1 MAYASKPQSVRQ
13 HIAALLLSNR
23 RHRLLLGIF
32 TIIALLTSLIVANAL
47 SQNGIAMTHE
57 ETVLDCPVPGG
68 EHTHTSDCYDEEDNL
83 TCGREEH
90 VHGPGCYTTIT
101 VEDEEPEAEVV
112 ETVSEPEP
120 TPEPEA
126 AAPAESQSVELEPQA
141 TEDLRPAQTL
151 TDELLYED
159 DTLFMR
165 VQVEAPQG
173 ALPAG
178 TTLRID
184 YVDPASVQDKV
195 TAELAHKTDEE
206 LAELQCVQL
215 TFLDPNGAE
224 VTATQQLTLRVIS
237 ELARDHG
244 TPHMLL
250 INKDDNAKPIDI
262 LDKPALEARNLTPAD
277 DELIAD
283 ADPQDLTLL
292 ALATTTPAQT
302 PATTPEEP
310 AAEPEAAPDPQ
321 TTPKP
326 ESTAPTTPTVVT
338 NLQTLTYQD
347 ASLKV
352 AADVYSG
359 QLPEDA
365 RLQVTQ
371 ITPTTSGYNYD
382 AYMQALQATSNAPV
396 SPENTLL
403 YDVAI
408 MSAGVEWEP
417 TDGGHVDLSIQFKR
431 DQLTEDL
438 GVENAETV
446 AITHL
451 PVDSQVMEHYN
462 TTREATDI
470 SADDIQPEAVDAVIT
485 SDAAELSF
493 ELSSLSTIAI
503 TNASSTVN
511 VNVSL
516 SGAYDANSMLLKNK
530 NVYAYL
536 VPSNGGSWI
545 YGAKL
550 DFAADGSASCT
561 ITGVP
566 DSGVQDNNTDFDLVL
581 AYKTNDGTMGVGRQG
596 SSELNVDV
604 VRKVAEGGT
613 LSGFIYH
620 EPTSYQKDGDTYTLN
635 ATLDLPEIS
644 NANFKLRTL
653 MDTAI
658 NYGITANE
666 IDYRVAS
673 YSNYATKTLNITNAN
688 ANDGTVYGHRADN
701 VAVVPNIIANINYDG
716 LKLTSAGKPS
726 NYYVTEKDQG
736 KVKSTNVTDTIIRND
751 HEIGDRVEIMLSNTL
766 KQAEELAGMNMAT
779 LPSTT
784 SVDTTA
790 YADGATI
797 ILDATAIS
805 GEQNGFTIYKR
816 PGQTIVFNIGGANAK
831 PPQNTKVVLVDDNG
845 NQTGTYVAGD
855 DMRYA
860 PYTDGDVW
868 NKLIWNFPDAP
879 SVTATNQIGGIFLV
893 PKGDFT
899 AANKGGGWIVA
910 RGKVSVTNEWYGF
923 PGDDE
928 PFKQRVIRKTFVGV
942 PAADIDE
949 SYAVK
954 LWTHTNESTSGTT
967 HEELITSLVLKPETD
982 TSLIKDPSGATD
994 QTGYH
999 TTGTDT
1005 DGNVY
1010 YEWITPP
1017 LSVGNEHKVT
1027 EVNATTKNGVAPLRV
1042 EFTGP
1047 YSVWNGVNYEWATRS
1062 FTYTSADGLAGIFN
1076 VSRGDEANRKNVYVT
1091 NVYRDSPTRDLFVK
1105 KVVTGNEPSPK
1116 PSYDFVVSLV
1126 NEEGAAPTESA
1137 TYQYVKKNLATG
1149 AEESRGQ
1156 LTFTLVEGAYQA
1168 SFNLTSNQQIE
1179 IDGLPKNWTYTL
1191 HENVPA
1197 DATFTTAYEGGTVAE
1212 DGASVSGTLDRGRT
1226 VTVTNSYPVTTK
1238 DLVVTKTIT
1247 DPTGVAFDALANQG
1261 FSVHVDNAS
1270 DAQDTHELKLS
1281 DEGVSREAVTGGYRY
1296 TWTIKDV
1303 PVGAEYRVSERNADL
1318 DGYLRTSTVSVDGE
1332 APHAIAGQER
1342 IVVRDTT
1349 DRQGAAFVNS
1359 YERVP
1364 ESSTRLQAKKVF
1376 LDADGN
1382 ALSLE
1387 AGQFSFMAQLCNE
1400 NGGSADEGTSA
1411 TNAVN
1416 GLVQFDELS
1425 GLDAGEYWYLLTET
1439 KGEREDVDYSTER
1452 YLAKVDVPEAAAVVT
1467 PDWVDESSNNM
1478 AKVTVTLPIEED
1490 DNGPYL
1496 YRINKNGSAYT
1507 VNDGSIRFSLYEYN
1521 PGTYT
1526 YTIDQYY
1533 SSGSLSNQF
1542 VKTIGTLTTVVVDN
1556 PVDQGT
1562 WVRHDN
1568 VVFSVS
1574 YASDS
1579 SPAVAGEPTITYYR
1593 LSVDGKTEL
1602 SSVPTFTNRLKNT
1615 TVKVTLQGKKV
1626 GVDDVVLAGAEFT
1639 LEGHDGTLVS
1649 GPDGLFA
1656 IGTELEAG
1664 DYYLTE
1670 IKAPDGYNL
1679 LDHRVKITV
1688 SADGTVR
1695 ALSDVEGTAT
1705 SYKVEGPNE
1714 NGVITITIPNN
1725 PGVELP
1731 HTGGPGTVVYTVA
1744 GAMMITAGVLL
1755 FIARRRHLI

>member
-23 RHRLLLGIF
+23 RHRLLLGVF
-32 TIIALLTSLIVANAL
+32 AMVAVLTSLVVANAL
-47 SQNGIAMTHE
+47 SQSGVAMTHE

-83 TCGREEH
+83 ICGREEH

-120 TPEPEA
+120 TPEPGA

-184 YVDPASVQDKV
+184 YVDPATVQDKV
-195 TAELAHKTDEE
+195 AAELAHKTDEK
-206 LAELQCVQL
+206 LAALQCVRL

-224 VTATQQLTLRVIS
+224 VTATQQLTLRVTS

-262 LDKPALEARNLTPAD
+262 LDKPALEARNLTPAQ

-283 ADPQDLTLL
+283 ADPQDLALL
-292 ALATTTPAQT
+292 VLATTA
-302 PATTPEEP
+302 PATQEP
-310 AAEPEAAPDPQ
+310 ATENATPEPEAAPDPQ

-326 ESTAPTTPTVVT
+326 ESTAQTTPTVVT

-417 TDGGHVDLSIQFKR
+417 ADGGHVDLSIQFKR
-431 DQLTEDL
+431 DQLTDQL

-493 ELSSLSTIAI
+493 ELTSLSTIAI

-550 DFAADGSASCT
+550 DFSADGSASCT

-566 DSGVQDNNTDFDLVL
+566 DSGVQDRNTDFDLVL
-581 AYKTNDGTMGVGRQG
+581 AYKTNDGTMGTGRQDNNL
-596 SSELNVDV
+596 LNVDV

-613 LSGFIYH
+613 LCGFIYH
-620 EPTSYQKDGDTYTLN
+620 EPTSYQQDGDTYTLN
-635 ATLDLPEIS
+635 ATLALPEIS

-653 MDTAI
+653 MDTSI
-658 NYGITANE
+658 YYGITANE

-688 ANDGTVYGHRADN
+688 ANGGTVYSHRADN
-701 VAVVPNIIANINYDG
+701 ISVVPNIIANINYDG
-716 LKLTSAGKPS
+716 LKLTSADKQS

-736 KVKSTNVTDTIIRND
+736 KVNSTNVTDTIIRND

-816 PGQTIVFNIGGANAK
+816 PGQTIVFNIGGVNAA

-845 NQTGTYVAGD
+845 NQSGTYVAGD
-855 DMRYA
+855 AMRDA

-910 RGKVSVTNEWYGF
+910 RGKVCVTNEWYGF

-982 TSLIKDPSGATD
+982 TSLIKDPSGARD
-994 QTGYH
+994 QTGFH

-1017 LSVGNEHKVT
+1017 LSVGNEHKLT
-1027 EVNATTKNGVAPLRV
+1027 EVNATTKSGVAPLRV

-1047 YSVWNGVNYEWATRS
+1047 YSVWNGENYEWVARS
-1062 FTYTSADGLAGIFN
+1062 FTYTSADALSGIFN
-1076 VSRGDEANRKNVYVT
+1076 VSKGNEDYRKNVYVT
-1091 NVYRDSPTRDLFVK
+1091 NVYQDSPTRDLFVK
-1105 KVVTGNEPSPK
+1105 KMVAGNEPSPK

-1126 NEEGAAPTESA
+1126 NEEGAVPTEAA
-1137 TYQYVKKNLATG
+1137 TYQYAKKNLSTG
-1149 AEESRGQ
+1149 AEEEKGT
-1156 LTFTLVEGAYQA
+1156 LTFALVEGAYQA
-1168 SFNLTSNQQIE
+1168 VFSLTSNQQIE
-1179 IDGLPKNWTYTL
+1179 IEGLPKNWTYTL

-1197 DATFTTAYEGGTVAE
+1197 DAAFTAAYEGGTVAE
-1212 DGASVSGTLDRGRT
+1212 DGASVSGQLDRSQT

-1411 TNAVN
+1411 TNAIN

-1425 GLDAGEYWYLLTET
+1425 PKPGTTSWYLLTEVA
-1439 KGEREDVDYSTER
+1439 GEREDIEYSTER
-1452 YLAKVDVPEAAAVVT
+1452 YLAKVEAPEAVAGPTINATSTVGTINIAISFAAEAGEYRLLN
-1467 PDWVDESSNNM
+1467 DETNAYNYANSTTLSSAGTATLNLNGYNQKKSYYVAKISRDTWNNP
-1478 AKVTVTLPIEED
+1478 VI
-1490 DNGPYL
+1490 
-1496 YRINKNGSAYT
+1496 
-1507 VNDGSIRFSLYEYN
+1507 DGIL
-1521 PGTYT
+1521 
-1526 YTIDQYY
+1526 YTINVDCGYD
-1533 SSGSLSNQF
+1533 N
-1542 VKTIGTLTTVVVDN
+1542 GTLTLYGV
-1556 PVDQGT
+1556 T
-1562 WVRHDN
+1562 WEG
-1568 VVFSVS
+1568 SGS
-1574 YASDS
+1574 GS
-1579 SPAVAGEPTITYYR
+1579 AVAGEPTITYYR

-1626 GVDDVVLAGAEFT
+1626 GVDDVALAGAEFT

-1656 IGTELEAG
+1656 IGTDLGAG

-1695 ALSDVEGTAT
+1695 AMSDVEGTAT